1 MELLIVNIVYFIILL
16 FNLYLLIKLI
26 IKGKKGTM
34 NIRRIN
40 NDQVSFCVLINYGKD
55 LKETINSLKNQT
67 IKINMKDIYII
78 NNQSNDKLDSVVKEN
93 KTNLFISSS
102 FIENSNGYD
111 ECIKHIL
118 ADNKKY
124 DIYFILNGNDIL
136 DKDYLKQ
143 MIASYQEGYDVITSR
158 RIINTNEGINNH
170 SLVALNELINLGN
183 INSNKN
189 KIVPTFYNT
198 GYLIKGSLIE
208 KWKGFPFTNKFL
220 AYELKLY
227 LSLYDLRTSYNEN
240 AIIYSNIKANYKEL
254 KSLKRN
260 MYHSYFEIRKKYKS
274 LLKNIKHDKRNN
286 YGSKYIEVIGPSS
299 HLITAISFALIKLS
313 MLVLLIIYLINGS
326 NYFIY
331 PLIELGAII
340 IGYYLIVFII
350 SFSALSQLDLKN
362 RFKAT
367 LYLPFFIIKLLV

>member
-340 IGYYLIVFII
+340 IG
-350 SFSALSQLDLKN
+350 
-362 RFKAT
+362 
-367 LYLPFFIIKLLV
+367 